1 MTATAQWELGLPIHH
16 WLDHWLAQDIATTQ
30 RPCAAR
36 EGTPIRP
43 RAHAAGGGGGNP
55 RSDFPCTGDPFLTE
69 SPLRRS
75 LPPTWRSSGAHMAI
89 GHLNRRRHQTAPPR
103 KCDKCGA
110 DSHGLRLCPGC
121 RARHQRGDSG
131 ALPHRHRRRRR
142 GFPWFIQDAA
152 VGTSSIRQADWSEW
166 RTV

>member
-43 RAHAAGGGGGNP
+43 RAHAAGGGRGGGAGNP

-89 GHLNRRRHQTAPPR
+89 GHLNRRRHQTAPPKVR
-103 KCDKCGA
+103 PVWRRFSRAPSLPRVPRSTPAGRLGGAASSSSTTTTRLPLVYTRRCCGNLLN
-110 DSHGLRLCPGC
+110 SPSGL
-121 RARHQRGDSG
+121 
-131 ALPHRHRRRRR
+131 
-142 GFPWFIQDAA
+142 
-152 VGTSSIRQADWSEW
+152 E
-166 RTV
+166 